1 MIRAILINIDNYKLV
16 FKMLLII
23 IIKEIKIIILG
34 KIVDTRQFFFY
45 FYRHVLHSFQY
56 IYIQVCP
63 SVVTKNDL
71 EILNQCQKE
80 QR

>member
-56 IYIQVCP
+56 IYICP

>member
-56 IYIQVCP
+56 IYKYAPQ
-63 SVVTKNDL
+63 L
-71 EILNQCQKE
+71 
-80 QR
+80 